1 MHNYALSPVLLLG
14 EIIMKKTIT
23 IILVLLLASF
33 IPLFSAGS
41 KEVSTTPSYI
51 FAANCAWPPLEFVD
65 ENGDIVGFEI
75 DLVHEIAKVQNVKI
89 TIQNVAWDGIFA
101 GLSNGAYDAV
111 ASGVSI
117 TDERK
122 KTMGFST
129 PILSITQAIL
139 APKTTTGLT
148 STAALNNKKVGV
160 QLGTTGHI
168 FLEAYVNDTPSMKTV
183 IKAYDE
189 VGFAIEDLLN
199 GNLDAVVTDSVVA
212 SEYVLSN
219 PRYASKLQISGE
231 ASDLGDPEP
240 IAIAMLKD
248 NTELLALVNEGLA
261 KIVASGKM
269 AELQEKWNIL

>member
-14 EIIMKKTIT
+14 EFIMKKTIT

-129 PILSITQAIL
+129 PH
-139 APKTTTGLT
+139 P
-148 STAALNNKKVGV
+148 VD
-160 QLGTTGHI
+160 H
-168 FLEAYVNDTPSMKTV
+168 P
-183 IKAYDE
+183 
-189 VGFAIEDLLN
+189 
-199 GNLDAVVTDSVVA
+199 
-212 SEYVLSN
+212 SN
-219 PRYASKLQISGE
+219 PGSQNHHGAHLHSCVEQQ
-231 ASDLGDPEP
+231 
-240 IAIAMLKD
+240 
-248 NTELLALVNEGLA
+248 EGRRAAWHHRSYLPGS
-261 KIVASGKM
+261 IR
-269 AELQEKWNIL
+269 Q

>member
-1 MHNYALSPVLLLG
+1 
-14 EIIMKKTIT
+14 MKKLATLAIV
-23 IILVLLLASF
+23 ILLVSLV
-33 IPLFSAGS
+33 PLFSAGT
-41 KEVSTTPSYI
+41 KEESGKPSYI

-75 DLVHEIAKVQNVKI
+75 DLVKEIAKVQNVDI

-111 ASGVSI
+111 ASGVSV

-129 PILSITQAIL
+129 PIMTITQSIL
-139 APKTTTGLT
+139 APNASTDLS
-148 STAALNNKKVGV
+148 STAKLKGKKVGV

-168 FLEAYVNDTPSMKTV
+168 FLEAFLADNPSMKTV

-189 VGFAIEDLLN
+189 IGFAVEDMLN

-219 PRYASKLQISGE
+219 PNYASKLKVSGS

-240 IAIAMLKD
+240 IAIAMLKE
-248 NTELLALVNEGLA
+248 NTELITLVNEGLA

-269 AELQEKWNIL
+269 AELQKKWNIL

>member
-1 MHNYALSPVLLLG
+1 
-14 EIIMKKTIT
+14 MKKLIT
-23 IILVLLLASF
+23 IALVILLVALV
-33 IPLFSAGS
+33 PLFSAGT
-41 KEVSTTPSYI
+41 KEDAGTPSYI

-75 DLVHEIAKVQNVKI
+75 DLVNEIAKVQNVEI

-111 ASGVSI
+111 ASGVSV

-122 KTMGFST
+122 KIMGFST
-129 PILSITQAIL
+129 PIMTITQAIL
-139 APKTTTGLT
+139 APKATTGIT
-148 STAALNNKKVGV
+148 STASLKGKKVGV

-168 FLEAYVNDTPSMKTV
+168 FLESYLEANPNMKTV

-189 VGFAIEDLLN
+189 IGFAVEDMLN

-219 PRYASKLQISGE
+219 PNYASKLHVSGS

-240 IAIAMLKD
+240 IAIAMLKE
-248 NTELLALVNEGLA
+248 NTALISLVNAGLA

-269 AELQEKWNIL
+269 AELQKKWNIL

>member
-1 MHNYALSPVLLLG
+1 MYNYALYPISIVG
-14 EIIMKKTIT
+14 DYIMKK
-23 IILVLLLASF
+23 LFCFVLVVLLVSLV
-33 IPLFSAGS
+33 PLFSAGT
-41 KEVSTTPSYI
+41 KEESSTPSYI
-51 FAANCAWPPLEFVD
+51 FAANCAWPPLEYVD
-65 ENGDIVGFEI
+65 EKGNIVGFEI
-75 DLVHEIAKVQNVKI
+75 DLVNEIAAVQNVKI

-111 ASGVSI
+111 ASGVSV
-117 TDERK
+117 TEERK

-129 PILSITQAIL
+129 PIMTITQSIL
-139 APKTTTGLT
+139 APKATTDLT
-148 STAALNNKKVGV
+148 STATLKGKKVGV

-168 FLEAYVNDTPSMKTV
+168 YLDAYVQDHADMKTV

-189 VGFAIEDLLN
+189 IGFAIEDMIN

-219 PRYASKLQISGE
+219 PNYASKLHVSGS

-240 IAIAMLKD
+240 IAIAMLKQ
-248 NTELLALVNEGLA
+248 NTALQNLVNDGLA

-269 AELQEKWNIL
+269 AELQQKWNIL